1 MAHDRRPDRSRKWAQ
16 RKKEN
21 GLRECLNGGKIYN
34 LAIFLLY
41 VVFTFLS
48 YVVHFIPTH
57 IPAGARLH
65 NNGWHIAAEEI
76 AQCASVSESTLW
88 TSVCVEGLP
97 FANVLVLYVDE
108 DDDGCL
114 YVQWR
119 KAEKKSN
126 KILTARR
133 FWSNKN
139 KKKMRV
145 LLIISTMEIKIGST
159 VWECTVFLKKWILAG
174 PPRNK
179 YVARRPFSVSE
190 QVRSQRNCLARS

>member
-119 KAEKKSN
+119 KAKKN
-126 KILTARR
+126 RIR
-133 FWSNKN
+133 FWQLAAFDRIKI
-139 KKKMRV
+139 KKKCEFYWLFPRWRLKLGAQCESVRYFSRNESWQVHQGISMWHEGHSV
-145 LLIISTMEIKIGST
+145 LVNKWEAKEI
-159 VWECTVFLKKWILAG
+159 V
-174 PPRNK
+174 
-179 YVARRPFSVSE
+179 
-190 QVRSQRNCLARS
+190 

>member
-1 MAHDRRPDRSRKWAQ
+1 M
-16 RKKEN
+16 
-21 GLRECLNGGKIYN
+21 NGGKIYN

-41 VVFTFLS
+41 VVFTFPS

-76 AQCASVSESTLW
+76 AQCASVSESTPW
-88 TSVCVEGLP
+88 TSVCVEGLR

-119 KAEKKSN
+119 KAEK
-126 KILTARR
+126 I
-133 FWSNKN
+133 
-139 KKKMRV
+139 
-145 LLIISTMEIKIGST
+145 E
-159 VWECTVFLKKWILAG
+159 
-174 PPRNK
+174 
-179 YVARRPFSVSE
+179 
-190 QVRSQRNCLARS
+190 